1 MKETTA
7 SRIKTLLEIKNMS
20 QAEFVKRTGL
30 GKSTVSQYVSGKRL
44 PKQNILHLIARTY
57 GISEAWLMG
66 FDVPMEKEKN
76 DAYNLGATM
85 ADIVTGSDEDMSE
98 VMEYYSKISKLTKEQ
113 KECVY
118 DFIDVLIAKN
128 ESAE

>member
-1 MKETTA
+1 MD
-7 SRIKTLLEIKNMS
+7 KTKDRLYELMAKRGITQSDIVN
-20 QAEFVKRTGL
+20 RTGIP
-30 GKSTVSQYVSGKRL
+30 KSSVSMYVAGTRT
-44 PKQNILHLIARTY
+44 PKQDKIAIIANAYNINPV
-57 GISEAWLMG
+57 WLMG

>member
-1 MKETTA
+1 MD
-7 SRIKTLLEIKNMS
+7 KTKDRLYELMAKRGITQSDIVN
-20 QAEFVKRTGL
+20 RTGIP
-30 GKSTVSQYVSGKRL
+30 KSSVSMYVAGTRT
-44 PKQNILHLIARTY
+44 PKQDKIAIIANAYNINPV
-57 GISEAWLMG
+57 WLMG
-66 FDVPMEKEKN
+66 FDVPMEKESN
-76 DAYNLGATM
+76 NAYELGEAM
-85 ADIVTGSDEDMSE
+85 ADIVTGSNEDMSE